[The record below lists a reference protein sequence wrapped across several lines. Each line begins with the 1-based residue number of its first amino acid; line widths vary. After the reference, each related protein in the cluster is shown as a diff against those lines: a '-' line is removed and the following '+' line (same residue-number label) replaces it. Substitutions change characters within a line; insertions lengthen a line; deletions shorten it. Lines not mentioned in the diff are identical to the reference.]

1 MNRVLRKWIISI
13 VNRLGENSQ
22 KGEYIYIY
30 VYTRKEFK
38 VNEVMDSA
46 KMPQKIALKRV
57 KRLNF

>member
-1 MNRVLRKWIISI
+1 MLNRVLRKWIISI

-22 KGEYIYIY
+22 KGEYI
-30 VYTRKEFK
+30 YTRKEFK

>member
-1 MNRVLRKWIISI
+1 MNKVLRKWIISI

-22 KGEYIYIY
+22 KGEYI
-30 VYTRKEFK
+30 YTRKEFK

>member
-1 MNRVLRKWIISI
+1 MLNKVLRKWIISI

-22 KGEYIYIY
+22 KGEYI
-30 VYTRKEFK
+30 YTRKEFK

>member
-22 KGEYIYIY
+22 KGEYI
-30 VYTRKEFK
+30 YTRKEFK

>member
-1 MNRVLRKWIISI
+1 MLIGLAKIRRK
-13 VNRLGENSQ
+13 EN
-22 KGEYIYIY
+22 IYIY

>member
-1 MNRVLRKWIISI
+1 MLIGLAKIHRK
-13 VNRLGENSQ
+13 EN
-22 KGEYIYIY
+22 IYI
-30 VYTRKEFK
+30 YTRKEFK